1 MGLKT
6 ILYDQADGVGRI
18 TLNRPEKLNAIN
30 FEMLEEMWWVL
41 QEIVVD
47 QEVRVVL
54 LTGEGRYFAAGA
66 DLEILAALEP
76 ESLREELTRY
86 WNPVFSE
93 FENMQKPTIVG
104 LNGPAVGAGV
114 ELALCCDL
122 RYAGEN
128 ATFQLPQINFGVL
141 PDAGATV
148 RLPMLVGPARAKELI
163 LTGETVSAQEAA
175 GMGLVNRVFPQEAI
189 AEEVRAIARKI
200 AQKPP
205 LALGMGKQLVNRAF
219 RSGDPRTGLE
229 DVKNAQCSLIR
240 TDDYREGVRAFL
252 EKREPVFRGR

>member
-1 MGLKT
+1 MGFKT
-6 ILYDQADGVGRI
+6 ILYDKADGVGTI

-30 FEMLEEMWWVL
+30 FEMLEEMWSVL
-41 QEIVVD
+41 QEVVVD

-76 ESLREELTRY
+76 ESLRAELTRY

-93 FENMQKPTIVG
+93 FENMQKLTIAG

-122 RYAGEN
+122 RYAGEA
-128 ATFQLPQINFGVL
+128 ATLRLPQINFGVL

-148 RLPMLVGPARAKELI
+148 RLPMLVGPAKAKELI
-163 LTGETVSAQEAA
+163 LTGDTLSARDAA

-189 AEEVRAIARKI
+189 AEEVRMVARKM

-205 LALGMGKQLVNRAF
+205 LALGVGKQLVNRAF
-219 RSGDPRTGLE
+219 RSADTRAGLE
-229 DVKNAQCSLIR
+229 AVKNAQCALIR
-240 TDDYREGVRAFL
+240 TEDYREGVRAFL
-252 EKREPVFRGR
+252 EKREPVFNGR

>member
-252 EKREPVFRGR
+252 EKREPVFQGR

>member
-1 MGLKT
+1 
-6 ILYDQADGVGRI
+6 
-18 TLNRPEKLNAIN
+18 
-30 FEMLEEMWWVL
+30 MWSVL

-47 QEVRVVL
+47 PDVRVVL
-54 LTGEGRYFAAGA
+54 LTGEGRYFSAGA

-76 ESLREELTRY
+76 ESLRAELTRY

-93 FENMQKPTIVG
+93 FENMRKLTIAG

-122 RYAGEN
+122 RYAGEE
-128 ATFQLPQINFGVL
+128 ATLRLPQINFGVL

-163 LTGETVSAQEAA
+163 LTGDELSAQAAA
-175 GMGLVNRVFPQEAI
+175 GMGLVNRVFPQEALV
-189 AEEVRAIARKI
+189 EEVKGIALRM

-205 LALGMGKQLVNRAF
+205 LALSMGKQLVNRAF
-219 RSGDPRTGLE
+219 RSADTDAGLE
-229 DVKNAQCSLIR
+229 EVKEAQCSLIG

>member
-1 MGLKT
+1 MGFKT
-6 ILYDQADGVGRI
+6 ILYHKADGVGTI

-30 FEMLEEMWWVL
+30 FEMLEEMWSAL

-76 ESLREELTRY
+76 ESLWEELTRY

-104 LNGPAVGAGV
+104 LNGPVVGAGV

-122 RYAGEN
+122 RYAGEK
-128 ATFQLPQINFGVL
+128 ATFRLPQINFGVL

-175 GMGLVNRVFPQEAI
+175 GIGLVNRVFPQEAL
-189 AEEVRAIARKI
+189 AEEVRGIARKM

-205 LALGMGKQLVNRAF
+205 LALGVGKELVNRAF
-219 RSGDPRTGLE
+219 RSGDTRAGLE
-229 DVKNAQCSLIR
+229 EAKNAQCSLIK
-240 TDDYREGVRAFL
+240 TDDYREGVKAFL
-252 EKREPVFRGR
+252 EKREPVFHGR

>member
-6 ILYDQADGVGRI
+6 ILYDKADGVGRI

-30 FEMLEEMWWVL
+30 FEMLEEMWLVL
-41 QEIVVD
+41 QEFVVD
-47 QEVRVVL
+47 PQVRVVL

-66 DLEILAALEP
+66 DLEILVALEP
-76 ESLREELTRY
+76 DSLREELTRY

-141 PDAGATV
+141 PDAGATA
-148 RLPMLVGPARAKELI
+148 RLPLLVGSARAKELI
-163 LTGETVSAQEAA
+163 LTGDTVTAQEAA

-189 AEEVRAIARKI
+189 ADEVRGIACKI

-219 RSGDPRTGLE
+219 RTGDPRTGLE
-229 DVKNAQCSLIR
+229 EVKNAQCSLIM

-252 EKREPVFRGR
+252 EKRAPDFQGR

>member
-1 MGLKT
+1 MGFKT
-6 ILYDQADGVGRI
+6 ILYDKADGVGTI

-30 FEMLEEMWWVL
+30 FEMLEEMWLVL

-66 DLEILAALEP
+66 DLEILVALEP

-93 FENMQKPTIVG
+93 FEKIQKPTIVG

-122 RYAGEN
+122 RYAGDN

-148 RLPMLVGPARAKELI
+148 RLPQLVGAARAKELI
-163 LTGETVSAQEAA
+163 LTGDSVTAQEAA
-175 GMGLVNRVFPQEAI
+175 GMGLVNRVFPEEAV
-189 AEEVRAIARKI
+189 AEEVRAIARNI

-219 RSGDPRTGLE
+219 RSGDTHAGLE
-229 DVKNAQCSLIR
+229 EVKNAQCSLIR
-240 TDDYREGVRAFL
+240 TQDYREGVRAFL
-252 EKREPVFRGR
+252 EKREPVFQGR